1 MICALL
7 IASMLAAPTKVE
19 PKPAAAPAENA
30 DLAKAKELVQWG
42 QKLYKQAR
50 YAEAIVKFEEAYL
63 ARPSPVI
70 TYNIGKCHE
79 QLGETAK
86 AMRAYRD
93 YLRLS
98 PNAADRET
106 VSDAITNLE
115 RRLRE
120 KGLQQLMVFAD
131 PPTAKIS
138 VDGKELGNS
147 PVSIELIAGNHT
159 LSVTAEGHEKV
170 DRSFVMQLSRA
181 TEMTIALR
189 PNTPPADAP
198 RATTTTT
205 TTTEP
210 KPATGVPL
218 TPSPAVT
225 AAVEKKARVWTWVAG
240 GVAVAAVGAGVGLG
254 VVSNNKAIEHNTV
267 VRGPDA
273 AAELRRDSQTMA
285 TAANISYA
293 VAGVAAVTAV
303 ILFVVEK

>member
-1 MICALL
+1 MIIALL
-7 IASMLAAPTKVE
+7 IASLLTAAPTKVE
-19 PKPAAAPAENA
+19 LKTAPENA
-30 DLAKAKELVQWG
+30 DLARAKELVQWG

-70 TYNIGKCHE
+70 TYNIGKCYE

-98 PNAADRET
+98 PNATDRET

-131 PPTAKIS
+131 PSSARIS
-138 VDGKELGNS
+138 VDGKELGQS

-159 LSVTAEGHEKV
+159 LSVAAEGHETV
-170 DRSFVMQLSRA
+170 DRAFVMQLARA

-189 PNTPPADAP
+189 PLPPVADVP
-198 RATTTTT
+198 RATETTTAARQAT
-205 TTTEP
+205 P
-210 KPATGVPL
+210 DVLPGPAI
-218 TPSPAVT
+218 T
-225 AAVEKKARVWTWVAG
+225 ATVEKKARVWTWVAG
-240 GVAVAAVGAGVGLG
+240 GVGVAAVGAGVGFGL
-254 VVSNNKAIEHNTV
+254 VSANKATEHNTV
-267 VRGPDA
+267 VRGPDG
-273 AAELRRDSQTMA
+273 AAELRRDSQAMA

-293 VAGVAAVTAV
+293 VAGVAAVTAI
-303 ILFVVEK
+303 ILFIVEK

>member
-1 MICALL
+1 MISALL
-7 IASMLAAPTKVE
+7 IAMMLAAPPKE
-19 PKPAAAPAENA
+19 PRPAAAAAPETAG
-30 DLAKAKELVQWG
+30 LAKAKELVQWG

-50 YAEAIVKFEEAYL
+50 YAEAIAKFEEAYL

-98 PNAADRET
+98 PNAADRES

-159 LSVTAEGHEKV
+159 LSVTAEGYEKT
-170 DRSFVMQLSRA
+170 DRAFVMQLSRA

-189 PNTPPADAP
+189 PSPPPTDAP
-198 RATTTTT
+198 KAV

-210 KPATGVPL
+210 KPADVAL
-218 TPSPAVT
+218 TPGPALT
-225 AAVEKKARVWTWVAG
+225 ATVEKKARVWTWVAG
-240 GVAVAAVGAGVGLG
+240 GVAVAGVGAGVGLG
-254 VVSNNKAIEHNTV
+254 VVSNAKAVEHNTV

-293 VAGVAAVTAV
+293 VAGVAAVTAI

>member
-1 MICALL
+1 MISALL
-7 IASMLAAPTKVE
+7 IASMLAAPPKE
-19 PKPAAAPAENA
+19 PRPAAAAAPENA
-30 DLAKAKELVQWG
+30 GLAKAKELVQWG

-50 YAEAIVKFEEAYL
+50 YAEAIAKFEEAYL

-70 TYNIGKCHE
+70 TYNIGKCYE

-147 PVSIELIAGNHT
+147 PVSIELVAGNHT

-170 DRSFVMQLSRA
+170 DRAFVMQLARA
-181 TEMTIALR
+181 TEMNLPYMRALR
-189 PNTPPADAP
+189 AFLSRGCT
-198 RATTTTT
+198 
-205 TTTEP
+205 
-210 KPATGVPL
+210 KL
-218 TPSPAVT
+218 VT
-225 AAVEKKARVWTWVAG
+225 RE
-240 GVAVAAVGAGVGLG
+240 
-254 VVSNNKAIEHNTV
+254 
-267 VRGPDA
+267 
-273 AAELRRDSQTMA
+273 
-285 TAANISYA
+285 
-293 VAGVAAVTAV
+293 VAAVTAGNATANV
-303 ILFVVEK
+303 LVRSAEAPPALKCKPGSF

>member
-1 MICALL
+1 MIYALL
-7 IASMLAAPTKVE
+7 ITAMLAAPPQVE
-19 PKPAAAPAENA
+19 PKPASAAPESG

-50 YAEAIVKFEEAYL
+50 YAEAIAKFEEAYL

-131 PPTAKIS
+131 PPSARIS

-189 PNTPPADAP
+189 ASGPPADAP
-198 RATTTTT
+198 RAAT

-210 KPATGVPL
+210 KATAEVQL
-218 TPSPAVT
+218 TPGPAVT
-225 AAVEKKARVWTWVAG
+225 ATVEKKTRVWTWVAG
-240 GVAVAAVGAGVGLG
+240 GVAVAGLGAGVGLG
-254 VVSNNKAIEHNTV
+254 VVSNGKAIEHNTV

-273 AAELRRDSQTMA
+273 ASALRRDSEAMA

-293 VAGVAAVTAV
+293 VAGVAAVTAI